1 MQIFVK
7 LLTGNVLN
15 ITVDIYDT
23 IKLVK
28 FKIRRIINIPTYL
41 QTLYLNDSPLNDE
54 LTISNYN
61 IQPGNML
68 KLFVKMRT
76 GF

>member
-1 MQIFVK
+1 MNIFVK
-7 LLTGNVLN
+7 LLTGNVLKV
-15 ITVDIYDT
+15 TVDPFDT

-28 FKIRRIINIPTYL
+28 FKIRRVINIPTYS
-41 QTLYLNDSPLNDE
+41 QILYHNDSLLNDE

-61 IQPGNML
+61 IQPGNTL
-68 KLFVKMRT
+68 KLIVKMKT

>member
-15 ITVDIYDT
+15 ITVDPYDT

-28 FKIRRIINIPTYL
+28 FKIRRVINIPTYS

-61 IQPGNML
+61 IQPGTML
-68 KLFVKMRT
+68 KLIVKMRT

>member
-15 ITVDIYDT
+15 VTVDIYDT

-28 FKIRRIINIPTYL
+28 FKIRHLINIPTYS

-61 IQPGNML
+61 IQPGTML